1 MKYLRGL
8 APPVL
13 GAMTL
18 ILAGCGGSSPTKS
31 DVIARGNAI
40 CASALRQVRAT
51 PTPPG
56 GTGSLT
62 GLSDY
67 VRQVLPIVSKE
78 ISNLRALP
86 RPSQDGALLNR
97 YIAAVAATKTDYD
110 RLAAAAKNGDSTGA
124 SQALAALQA
133 SPSAALAKR
142 YGLTACAGA
151 AGTSVS

>member
-1 MKYLRGL
+1 MRYLRGL
-8 APPVL
+8 APPLL
-13 GAMTL
+13 GAVML
-18 ILAGCGGSSPTKS
+18 MLAGCGGSSPTKS

-51 PTPPG
+51 ATPPG
-56 GTGSLT
+56 GAGSLA

-67 VRQVLPIVSKE
+67 LKQVVPIVRKE
-78 ISNLRALP
+78 IANLRALP

-97 YIAAVAATKTDYD
+97 YIAAVTATKSDYD
-110 RLAAAAKNGDSTGA
+110 RLAAAAKNGDSTGT

-142 YGLTACAGA
+142 YGLTTCAGA

>member
-1 MKYLRGL
+1 VRYLQGL
-8 APPVL
+8 APPLL
-13 GAMTL
+13 GAVTL
-18 ILAGCGGSSPTKS
+18 MLAGCGGSSPTKS

-40 CASALRQVRAT
+40 CAGALRQVRAT
-51 PTPPG
+51 PAPPG

-67 VRQVLPIVSKE
+67 VKQVLPIVSKE

-97 YIAAVAATKTDYD
+97 YIAAVAATKSDYG
-110 RLAAAAKNGDSTGA
+110 RLAAAARNGDSTGA
-124 SQALAALQA
+124 SEALAALQA
-133 SPSAALAKR
+133 SPAPALAKR
-142 YGLTACAGA
+142 YGLTVCAGG